1 MGSKETELE
10 KRILNATVD
19 VFRVKGIKFT
29 MDDIAAQISISKKTI
44 YKVFEDKEAL
54 LYKLVDYGFDRIKE
68 SENAILENE
77 ELSTKEK
84 LRAIMGVL
92 PDSYM
97 DLDFRQLYIVKDKMP
112 FVYEK
117 MEQRLES
124 GWEATISLLEKGMEE
139 GIIRDISIP
148 IFKAAYEAT
157 IEHFLQ
163 RDILE
168 RNRIPYNT
176 ALSELVSILLD
187 GVLV

>member
-1 MGSKETELE
+1 
-10 KRILNATVD
+10 
-19 VFRVKGIKFT
+19 
-29 MDDIAAQISISKKTI
+29 
-44 YKVFEDKEAL
+44 
-54 LYKLVDYGFDRIKE
+54 
-68 SENAILENE
+68 
-77 ELSTKEK
+77 
-84 LRAIMGVL
+84 
-92 PDSYM
+92 M

-124 GWEATISLLEKGMEE
+124 GWEATISLLEKGMAE
-139 GIIRDISIP
+139 GVIRDISIP

-176 ALSELVSILLD
+176 ALSELVGILLD